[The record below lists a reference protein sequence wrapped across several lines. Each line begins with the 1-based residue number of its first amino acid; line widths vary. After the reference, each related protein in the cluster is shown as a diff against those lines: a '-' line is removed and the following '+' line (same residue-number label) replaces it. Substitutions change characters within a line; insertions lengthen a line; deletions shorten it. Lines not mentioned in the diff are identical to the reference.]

1 MRVSHVKGRQRQA
14 ASDRNDA
21 LISSLLDASEK
32 ALSAYDIIEAL
43 HPHGISSPPTVYRSL
58 ARLVAKG
65 QAHRVESLNALSP
78 ARAIR
83 TGTTSKLSFAIC
95 NACGTVTEFNDSE
108 VAQRSGPGPRSIPFK
123 IEHTAPGIESSCSR
137 CADAGSP
144 HTRK

>member
-1 MRVSHVKGRQRQA
+1 MVKGRQRQA

-65 QAHRVESLNALSP
+65 QAHRVESLNAFVSCKSHTHGHNVEAL
-78 ARAIR
+78 
-83 TGTTSKLSFAIC
+83 FAIC

-108 VAQRSGPGPRSIPFK
+108 VAQRMRAWAQEHSFK
-123 IEHTAPGIESSCSR
+123 IEHTALELRGSCSR
-137 CADAGSP
+137 CADASSH